1 MKVVSLLSNKG
12 GAGKTTLSINL
23 AIAAVLDGKQV
34 ALIDL
39 DPQGSAA
46 SWGDSRE
53 DEAPAVVS
61 IQPSRLDKVLEAAQD
76 SGADLAVID
85 TAPHSEAAALQSA
98 RASELCLVP
107 VRPAILDLRAINFTI
122 DMLNL
127 TKAKGAIVLNAVPTA
142 GLAIDAEAA
151 LKEIGVPLVPVKL
164 AQRVAYMHALTM
176 GQGVQEYESSGK
188 AALEVL
194 QLYKWV
200 KQQVD
205 L

>member
-1 MKVVSLLSNKG
+1 MSLLSNKG
-12 GAGKTTLSINL
+12 GAGKTTLAINL
-23 AIAAVLDGKQV
+23 AVAAVLDGKQV

-39 DPQGSAA
+39 DPQGSAS

-53 DEAPAVVS
+53 DETPAVVS
-61 IQPSRLDKVLEAAQD
+61 IQPSRLEKVLAAAQD
-76 SGADLAVID
+76 SGADLAVLD
-85 TAPHSEAAALQSA
+85 TAPHSEAAALQAARVSA
-98 RASELCLVP
+98 LCLVP
-107 VRPAILDLRAINFTI
+107 VRPAILDLRAITFTI

-127 TKAKGAIVLNAVPTA
+127 AKAKGAIVLNAVPTA

-151 LKEIGVPLVPVKL
+151 LKEIGVPLVPVKF

-176 GQGVQEYESSGK
+176 GQGVQEYEASGK

-200 KQQVD
+200 KQHVD